1 MFRSMWMRTL
11 PAAALILGGLAA
23 EAKVEL
29 APVFSDNAVLQ
40 RDVEVPVWGFADPGE
55 SVTVKFADQTKT
67 TTAGDDGKWMVK
79 LSPLAASKENR
90 TLEASGPTNSVNAK
104 NILVG
109 EVWIAS
115 GQSNMEMPLWGG
127 GEHYR
132 HRNANGTGKEVAD
145 RTNLPLLR
153 FTNMPRQWSTT
164 PSEKEP
170 VKWNQAVPGAE
181 LERASATAFFFGRE
195 LLKEL
200 DVPIGILGA
209 YWGGTRIEPWTP
221 PEGFNS
227 VPEVANIARSVN
239 AKIPGTKTHKEVS
252 DKVIADYSN
261 WLAAYKDAIAKGE
274 QPPQPPAFPAEQKP
288 FGRHQDPTV
297 LYNKMLYGFVP
308 YAVRGAIWYQG
319 ESNLGDKM
327 LYKSKMQALLNGWKQ
342 VFRNP
347 GLKLYFV
354 QLAPYTY
361 NNGDPTMLPQLREAQ
376 QAFADGEKDAG
387 MAIISDAVHN
397 VRDIHPA
404 DKEIVGKRL
413 AYLALNRDYG
423 RSDIKADSPRLKSS
437 RVEGNKFILDFD
449 FVESWKAPGN
459 TIPFFEVAGAD
470 CEFFPA
476 RAEIDGTRLAVSSD
490 KVSEPKS
497 LRYMWNETNEGK
509 LANEA
514 GLVLGSFQIPYN
526 PTFEEL
532 LAAYKANSRLVYEYD
547 LKSGSGFGD
556 KTKVNYV
563 VDNSDAIKGRITRI
577 TYLAEIVKKDGEKQF
592 VCVSMDPFTTNVRQI
607 GVPVKSSGAAFQT
620 RVQNLNVL
628 SNVSGV
634 RTGRIK
640 EGNIEFWPNNYGG
653 QNKARIPGAAND
665 KYDFGDEK
673 TSPEIGYGSMQIH
686 NFGAR
691 QTIFAYNNFSAGGNA
706 DIGIGNQLSGN
717 PDWTFSANAKNCEK
731 ATLYVFVNEV
741 PRDDTKYLDAVK
753 ARVPEAASMRLAYA
767 YDLRSGSG
775 FGDRTRVRYA
785 ADNSDLLAGKA
796 KKVGY
801 LMVLTDKSGRENW
814 VYAAMDA
821 FDPNVA
827 KLGVPVKSTGAV
839 FQKKISNLEVKSNTD
854 KVKTGSFAEGNI
866 EFWSSNYAQQNAAG
880 IPGASE
886 QTFDF
891 GDRRT
896 GDDPGY
902 GSMQIHNF
910 TEKQTVFAYNNFSAG
925 ASSDVGI
932 GNQPGNQPDWTFSKS
947 LQNCKDAWLYV
958 LVDME

>member
-67 TTAGDDGKWMVK
+67 TTAGEDGKWMVK

-170 VKWNQAVPGAE
+170 VKWNQAVPGVE

-423 RSDIKADSPRLKSS
+423 RSDIKADSPRLRSS
-437 RVEGNKFILDFD
+437 RVEGNQFILDFD

-476 RAEIDGTRLAVSSD
+476 QAEIDGTRLMVSSD

-514 GLVLGSFQIPYN
+514 RTG
-526 PTFEEL
+526 
-532 LAAYKANSRLVYEYD
+532 ARLVPDSVQSD
-547 LKSGSGFGD
+547 LRRTARRLQGEQQ
-556 KTKVNYV
+556 
-563 VDNSDAIKGRITRI
+563 ARLRIRPQKR
-577 TYLAEIVKKDGEKQF
+577 LRLR
-592 VCVSMDPFTTNVRQI
+592 RQNQSQLRRRQQRRDQ
-607 GVPVKSSGAAFQT
+607 GKNHPDH
-620 RVQNLNVL
+620 L
-628 SNVSGV
+628 S
-634 RTGRIK
+634 
-640 EGNIEFWPNNYGG
+640 
-653 QNKARIPGAAND
+653 
-665 KYDFGDEK
+665 
-673 TSPEIGYGSMQIH
+673 
-686 NFGAR
+686 
-691 QTIFAYNNFSAGGNA
+691 GGNREE
-706 DIGIGNQLSGN
+706 GRR
-717 PDWTFSANAKNCEK
+717 K
-731 ATLYVFVNEV
+731 AVRL
-741 PRDDTKYLDAVK
+741 RLD
-753 ARVPEAASMRLAYA
+753 
-767 YDLRSGSG
+767 G
-775 FGDRTRVRYA
+775 
-785 ADNSDLLAGKA
+785 
-796 KKVGY
+796 
-801 LMVLTDKSGRENW
+801 
-814 VYAAMDA
+814 
-821 FDPNVA
+821 
-827 KLGVPVKSTGAV
+827 PVHHERQA
-839 FQKKISNLEVKSNTD
+839 
-854 KVKTGSFAEGNI
+854 
-866 EFWSSNYAQQNAAG
+866 
-880 IPGASE
+880 
-886 QTFDF
+886 
-891 GDRRT
+891 DRRT
-896 GDDPGY
+896 GQILRRRIPDPGSEPERAEQRQRRPDRPDQR
-902 GSMQIHNF
+902 GQHRILAEQLRRPEQGPRPGRGQRQI
-910 TEKQTVFAYNNFSAG
+910 
-925 ASSDVGI
+925 
-932 GNQPGNQPDWTFSKS
+932 
-947 LQNCKDAWLYV
+947 
-958 LVDME
+958 